1 MIINM
6 SVPLMEDIKDSAPT
20 RVRHISLYAHIQT

>member
-20 RVRHISLYAHIQT
+20 RVRHISVLIV